1 MDENVRLLVDYAQR
15 LSYADIPAKA
25 VHAAKV
31 RLIDTIACLVGAYD
45 AELSVATRK
54 MAARYEGAPSARVVG
69 SPKKTTAEMAAF
81 ANGVMLRY
89 LDMSD
94 MYRVKNSGHPSD
106 LFAPILAMAEAMD
119 ADGPAALTAITL
131 AYDVYCA
138 FSETLAIKPKGWDQP
153 VYGVVASALG
163 AGKLLGLD
171 RAQMAQAVALA
182 LTPNMALVQT
192 RRGELS
198 NWKNCAG
205 ANASRNGIFA
215 ALLAKE
221 GVSGPSS
228 VFEGEGGLFDI
239 VGDFTWD
246 PSVKAGDVH
255 RIAKTNLKSFPVCY
269 HGQAAAWAT
278 LEARKR
284 LPTTDIEAISE
295 INVESYIAAIDE
307 MAHDPSRWAPTT
319 PETADH
325 SLPFAVAV
333 VLQDGDLTPESYG
346 QDYLTS
352 QPLLKL
358 MSKVK
363 CAENPE
369 HSARYPK
376 DAPCRITIKLT
387 NGEQVIGEVE
397 APKGHNSNPMDDATV
412 EKKFRAM
419 FRSYGSKE
427 QGEKALQACWN
438 FDKEQ
443 KASRLLDLL
452 LKQA

>member
-1 MDENVRLLVDYAQR
+1 MDANSRLLVDYAQG
-15 LSYADIPAKA
+15 LNYADIPAKA
-25 VHAAKV
+25 IHAAKV

-45 AELSVATRK
+45 APLCMATRK
-54 MAARYEGAPSARVVG
+54 IAARYEGAPSARIVG

-106 LFAPILAMAEAMD
+106 LFAGILSVAEAVD

-171 RAQMAQAVALA
+171 REQMAQAIALA

-239 VGDFTWD
+239 VGEFTWD
-246 PSVKAGDVH
+246 PRVKAGDAH
-255 RIAKTNLKSFPVCY
+255 RITKTNLKSFPVCY

-284 LPTTDIEAISE
+284 LSTTDINAISE
-295 INVESYIAAIDE
+295 ISVESYLAAIDE
-307 MAHDPSRWAPTT
+307 MAHDPTRWAPTT

-333 VLQDGDLTPESYG
+333 VLKDGDLTPESYG
-346 QDYLTS
+346 QDYLTN
-352 QPLLKL
+352 PVLRTL

-363 CAENPE
+363 CTENPE

-376 DAPCRITIKLT
+376 NAPCRITVKLAS
-387 NGEQVIGEVE
+387 GEEVVGEVE
-397 APKGHNSNPMDDATV
+397 APKGHSTNPMDDATV

-419 FRSYGSKE
+419 FRGYGPQE
-427 QGEKALQACWN
+427 QGEKVLDVVWN
-438 FDKEQ
+438 FEREQ
-443 KASRLLDLL
+443 KVSRLLDLL

>member
-1 MDENVRLLVDYAQR
+1 MDGNTRLLVDYAQR
-15 LSYADIPAKA
+15 LTYADIPSGAI
-25 VHAAKV
+25 HAAKV

-45 AELSVATRK
+45 NPLCVSMRNI
-54 MAARYEGAPSARVVG
+54 AARYEGAPAARIVG

-106 LFAPILAMAEAMD
+106 LFAPILAVAEAVD
-119 ADGPAALTAITL
+119 ADGQAALTAITL

-171 RAQMAQAVALA
+171 REQMAQAIALA
-182 LTPNMALVQT
+182 LAPNMALVQT

-221 GVSGPSS
+221 GVTGPSA
-228 VFEGEGGLFDI
+228 VFEGEGGLYDI
-239 VGDFTWD
+239 VGKFVWD
-246 PSVKAGDVH
+246 PSVT
-255 RIAKTNLKSFPVCY
+255 KTNLKSFPVCY

-278 LEARKR
+278 LDARNR
-284 LPTTDIEAISE
+284 LSTTDIGAIEEVSVEA
-295 INVESYIAAIDE
+295 YLPAIDE
-307 MAHDPSRWAPTT
+307 MAHDPTRWAPTT

-333 VLQDGDLTPESYG
+333 VLKDGDLTPESYS
-346 QDYLTS
+346 QEYLTS
-352 QPLLKL
+352 AALRRL

-363 CAENPE
+363 CAENPDF
-369 HSARYPK
+369 SARYPK
-376 DAPCRITIKLT
+376 HAPCRITVKLAS
-387 NGEQVIGEVE
+387 GESVVGEVD
-397 APKGHNSNPMDDATV
+397 APQGHSSHPMDDAQV
-412 EKKFRAM
+412 QKKFRAM
-419 FRSYGSKE
+419 FRGYGPKDQAE
-427 QGEKALQACWN
+427 QVLEAAWSFERGKV
-438 FDKEQ
+438 
-443 KASRLLDLL
+443 SRILDLL
-452 LKQA
+452 LKQS